1 MYHWKTCFFI
11 LLFGFISASTV
22 YSWDK
27 KFFENIE
34 QPIAFPHKLHVVN
47 NGISCEY
54 CHSSARNSVNAGI
67 PPVRTCIGCHSLVKG
82 RSEEQKKEIQKI
94 TDYWQKKE
102 PIPWKKI
109 HDLPDF
115 VYFSHKRHIQAGF
128 DCTNCHGDVSET
140 KTPVPKPLY
149 GETPLSMGWC
159 VSCHLD
165 DHPVDKNGKVITLP
179 RLTRGGTRLYD
190 KPIPKA
196 VGVKNGSL
204 DCLVCHK

>member
-1 MYHWKTCFFI
+1 MHYRRICFFI
-11 LLFGFISASTV
+11 LLFGFIGASTV

-27 KFFENIE
+27 EFFENIE

-102 PIPWKKI
+102 PIPWNEN
-109 HDLPDF
+109 
-115 VYFSHKRHIQAGF
+115 
-128 DCTNCHGDVSET
+128 T
-140 KTPVPKPLY
+140 
-149 GETPLSMGWC
+149 
-159 VSCHLD
+159 
-165 DHPVDKNGKVITLP
+165 
-179 RLTRGGTRLYD
+179 RLTRF
-190 KPIPKA
+190 
-196 VGVKNGSL
+196 
-204 DCLVCHK
+204 CLFFP

>member
-1 MYHWKTCFFI
+1 MAKDTF
-11 LLFGFISASTV
+11 
-22 YSWDK
+22 K
-27 KFFENIE
+27 
-34 QPIAFPHKLHVVN
+34 Q
-47 NGISCEY
+47 
-54 CHSSARNSVNAGI
+54 
-67 PPVRTCIGCHSLVKG
+67 
-82 RSEEQKKEIQKI
+82 
-94 TDYWQKKE
+94 
-102 PIPWKKI
+102 
-109 HDLPDF
+109 
-115 VYFSHKRHIQAGF
+115 F

-149 GETPLSMGWC
+149 GKTPLSMGWC

-190 KPIPKA
+190 KPTPKA